1 MPTKE
6 EKEEA
11 KRLKLEA
18 KEAAKK
24 EKEAAKAQ
32 KKAEKE
38 VSSLCCHGGHL
49 DMHRC
54 VRLVGAAS
62 LASSCSYSSPDRSCR
77 LWMWP

>member
-32 KKAEKE
+32 KKADKE
-38 VSSLCCHGGHL
+38 VRILLCCQAFSLPGFL
-49 DMHRC
+49 PC
-54 VRLVGAAS
+54 VPRQ
-62 LASSCSYSSPDRSCR
+62 
-77 LWMWP
+77 